1 MELELLGHRESERE
15 RESKAV
21 KQGIWFNYLG
31 FLFSK
36 SCLQLSVRVSI
47 DLGLGLL
54 EMGTDKDC
62 YQVR

>member
-1 MELELLGHRESERE
+1 M
-15 RESKAV
+15 

-54 EMGTDKDC
+54 QMGTDKDC